1 MQDWTC
7 QLITTEFE
15 IDSVGN
21 HKSKE
26 IKVEIPIIEIQDVYQ
41 SEFYNASQ
49 QGLKPTL
56 RLLISNLNY
65 NDEEELV
72 YMDKHYSIIR
82 VDRVDNETIA
92 LVCEKRVGLNAKST
106 NKQLSQ

>member
-1 MQDWTC
+1 MNDVVC
-7 QLITTEFE
+7 KLITNEYVVDD
-15 IDSVGN
+15 IGN
-21 HKSKE
+21 H
-26 IKVEIPIIEIQDVYQ
+26 IQTQNGVEIPIIEVQDVYQ

-72 YMDKHYSIIR
+72 YMNKYYSIIR
-82 VDRVDNETIA
+82 VDKVDNETIA
-92 LVCEKRVGLNAKST
+92 LVCEKRVGLNEKGKS
-106 NKQLSQ
+106 Q

>member
-7 QLITTEFE
+7 QLIKREYDFDD
-15 IDSVGN
+15 IGN
-21 HKSKE
+21 H
-26 IKVEIPIIEIQDVYQ
+26 VLQDVTTEIPIIEIQDVYQ

-65 NDEEELV
+65 NDEEELI
-72 YMDKHYSIIR
+72 YMGKHYSIIR
-82 VDRVDNETIA
+82 TDRVDNETLA
-92 LVCEKRVGLNAKST
+92 LICEKRVGLNAKSQ
-106 NKQLSQ
+106 N